1 MGKLRGS
8 LAAFA
13 AGLSLVACAHAPA
26 PTPPLASAG
35 PAAAT
40 RTVADGHHLLNRF
53 GFGPRPGDA
62 ARVAQGGVGVW
73 LDEQLAPR
81 KPDASLEQALAP
93 YRRALET
100 PQDLLD
106 RWLGEDWQEETGNV
120 QKRARKNAKGQIA
133 EVALAEVTR
142 HILSERQLEEV
153 LVDFWTNHF
162 NVFARK
168 GLVRL
173 FAGDFIERALRP
185 NALGRFEDLLLATAR
200 HPAMLL
206 YLDNARSRVEKQ
218 MPDGEVRGG
227 LNENYAR
234 ELLEL
239 HTLGVDGGFAQADVR
254 GAARVLTGWSVRR
267 PREGGVG
274 FLFRTA
280 AHDGSEKTV
289 LGQRFAA
296 GGGEDE
302 GRALIAILAKHPSTA
317 RHLARKLCVRFVA
330 DEPPSSCVESAART
344 YRETNGDIA
353 RVVRGV
359 AEHDSFWS
367 AAARGNKLKSPLELV
382 VSSARALGGRPDG
395 SLALARVL
403 ERMGEP
409 ILLESVPT
417 GHPEAESEWV
427 STNGLLSRMSFASM
441 LAAGKLPGLS
451 LDLAAALPET
461 GAGLVPRAS
470 SLLLGGRARPE
481 TVSTIARALDGLDEP
496 DERRTVAVALLLGSP
511 EYQRQ

>member
-1 MGKLRGS
+1 MLGAL
-8 LAAFA
+8 LALCL
-13 AGLSLVACAHAPA
+13 GIGACARRGAAP
-26 PTPPLASAG
+26 PEPVASAG
-35 PAAAT
+35 AAAKPPLSA
-40 RTVADGHHLLNRF
+40 ADGRHLLNRLA
-53 GFGPRPGDA
+53 FGPRPGEPEQIA
-62 ARVAQGGVGVW
+62 HAGIERW
-73 LDEQLAPR
+73 LEKQLAPAHSE
-81 KPDASLEQALAP
+81 PEVA
-93 YRRALET
+93 RALEPYRPALGT
-100 PQDLLD
+100 PDELVE
-106 RWLGEDWQEETGNV
+106 RWLGEDWEERVPRV
-120 QKRARKNAKGQIA
+120 QKEVRAHARDHLARF
-133 EVALAEVTR
+133 ALAEVTR
-142 HILSERQLEEV
+142 HVLSEQQLREV
-153 LVDFWTNHF
+153 MVDFWTNHF

-470 SLLLGGRARPE
+470 SLLLGDRARGE
-481 TVSTIARALDGLDEP
+481 TLSTIERALDGLDEP